1 MSVLITFKPSGVS
14 GLVAEGT
21 YLVDAARRM
30 GVALGTICT
39 GTGECLNCLVSMTTG
54 AGLLSAPSEVEKKVL
69 GPDRLFQA
77 ERLACQV
84 IIERT
89 GELVVNVSSARKATV
104 NDSEQS
110 DLRKKFSELPLQKK
124 IAMLMQLE
132 VLTVSEAFDAAIEKP
147 LALGAKVLDAVAER
161 AKTAREQQR
170 QKKRPHE
177 HQAGKKQ

>member
-1 MSVLITFKPSGVS
+1 MTVLITFKPSGLS

-30 GVALGTICT
+30 GVRLGTNCT
-39 GTGECLNCLVSMTTG
+39 GTGACPDCLVLMIEG
-54 AGLLSAPSEVEKKVL
+54 AGLLSTPSEVEKKVL
-69 GPDRLFQA
+69 GPDRLAQA
-77 ERLACQV
+77 QRLACQV

-89 GELVVNVSSARKATV
+89 GELVVNVSSAKKATV

-110 DLRKKFSELPLQKK
+110 DLRKKFGELTLQKK

-147 LALGAKVLDAVAER
+147 LALGTKVLDAIAER
-161 AKTAREQQR
+161 AKAARGQQR

-177 HQAGKKQ
+177 HHAGEKR

>member
-30 GVALGTICT
+30 GVSLGTKCT
-39 GTGECLNCLVSMTTG
+39 GTGECPDCLVFMTAG
-54 AGLLSAPSEVEKKVL
+54 AGLLSTPSEIEKKVL
-69 GPDRLFQA
+69 GPDRLAQT

-89 GELVVNVSSARKATV
+89 GELVVNVSSAKKATV
-104 NDSEQS
+104 NDGEQS
-110 DLRKKFSELPLQKK
+110 DLRKKFSELTLQQK

-147 LALGAKVLDAVAER
+147 LALGTKVLDAIADR

-170 QKKRPHE
+170 QKKRPPE
-177 HQAGKKQ
+177 HNAGKKR